1 MTSWRISPA
10 GVDDVL
16 KAVGS
21 AAAVLSEAVDGLP
34 AHAEAA
40 VAGTD
45 NCPMIAD
52 ALVGFFEH
60 HSPSL
65 TSMGNRIANSV
76 GGAASATS
84 WYLTG
89 DEQMAAAQQAGAAE
103 IAGTGTWVP
112 ELPEG
117 MG

>member
-1 MTSWRISPA
+1 MALKDALLASSVPDDPWLEGELAAYFPA
-10 GVDDVL
+10 PLRGF
-16 KAVGS
+16 
-21 AAAVLSEAVDGLP
+21 
-34 AHAEAA
+34 AEALR
-40 VAGTD
+40 GH
-45 NCPMIAD
+45 PLRREIIA
-52 ALVGFFEH
+52 
-60 HSPSL
+60 
-65 TSMGNRIANSV
+65 NRIANSV